1 MGSVKEE
8 MKPST
13 PAKDDSVV
21 AKLARKIR
29 GSKDVDASEPAP
41 KTFFDHLTSCHEK
54 LNELIITKQAEFKA
68 EKGDESYNL
77 KAAAML
83 QTMAH
88 HIESAIL
95 LADDYTKLR
104 G

>member
-8 MKPST
+8 MKSST

-21 AKLARKIR
+21 SKIANKIR
-29 GSKDVDASEPAP
+29 GSKGAAPGEPAP
-41 KTFFDHLTSCHEK
+41 KTFFDHLTTCHEK

-68 EKGDESYNL
+68 ERGDEAYNL